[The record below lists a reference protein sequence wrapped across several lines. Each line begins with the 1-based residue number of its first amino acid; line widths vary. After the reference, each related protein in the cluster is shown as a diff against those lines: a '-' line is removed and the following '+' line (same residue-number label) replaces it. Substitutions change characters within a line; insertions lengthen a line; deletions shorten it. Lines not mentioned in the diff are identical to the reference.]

1 MRFRFLRGDAGFSE
15 ERFSSVIDPDEVA
28 NLSQHT
34 GELRAL
40 LVLGR
45 PADLPEPE
53 RAQRAAV
60 LRGLAD
66 LRADLRDAELLSQFR
81 QAHFPLPGAAARR
94 EALRQSSS
102 RAPLRPR
109 RAGGGA

>member
-1 MRFRFLRGDAGFSE
+1 MRFRFLRGDAGFRE
-15 ERFSSVIDPDEVA
+15 ERFSSVIDPNEVA

-66 LRADLRDAELLSQFR
+66 LRANLRDAELLSQLL
-81 QAHFPLPGAAARR
+81 QAPLPPPEAAGRR
-94 EALRQSSS
+94 EA
-102 RAPLRPR
+102 PR
-109 RAGGGA
+109 R

>member
-1 MRFRFLRGDAGFSE
+1 MRFRFLRGDAGFNE
-15 ERFSSVIDPDEVA
+15 ERLSSVIDPDEVA

-53 RAQRAAV
+53 RTQRAAV

-66 LRADLRDAELLSQFR
+66 LRANLRDAELLSQPL
-81 QAHFPLPGAAARR
+81 QAPFPPGAVAGHTGAP
-94 EALRQSSS
+94 RQWSS
-102 RAPLRPR
+102 RAFWP
-109 RAGGGA
+109 